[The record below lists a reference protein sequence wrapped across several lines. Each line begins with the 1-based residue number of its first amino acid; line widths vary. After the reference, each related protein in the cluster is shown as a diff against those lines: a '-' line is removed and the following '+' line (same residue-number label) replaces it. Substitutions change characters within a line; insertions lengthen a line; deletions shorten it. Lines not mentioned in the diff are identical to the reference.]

1 MENLAAHEE
10 YREFINKCKDAFIE
24 RENEFECLATAL
36 ISEDPIV
43 YVGPPGTGKTRMVTE
58 FAKAIGRSFFVYLI
72 TRYTTPDEL
81 FGHFSLKALKER
93 DSYERQMTGKLPDC
107 EVVFTDEVFKAPSPL
122 LNALLTVLN
131 EGEVDI
137 GNGQRVKTKTQL
149 FVGASNEYPFDDES
163 LNALWDRWIFRCHV
177 DDIRLMKADKSG
189 FSNFNRLITDKTIG
203 NISATLDFD
212 HVLKLRSER
221 EGVDLSEIMP
231 TIEELMTFLNINKI
245 HVSSRRWRKAI
256 GVVKAR
262 AVMAGRKIAKPADLR
277 ILSDVLWNRP
287 EQRSEIASKLAELC
301 AGKLLEAMRFHD
313 AAKEI
318 VDRVT
323 PDIPEGELMNLLLTV
338 KRHLKSLIKT
348 EMPNFKDETDP
359 EIRELVDAVPVY
371 LKNFEARLFDIV
383 NGDFE

>member
-1 MENLAAHEE
+1 MENRLAHE
-10 YREFINKCKDAFIE
+10 YYHDFIKDCKSVFID

-43 YVGPPGTGKTRMVTE
+43 YVGPPGTGKTQMVTQ
-58 FAKAIGRSFFVYLI
+58 FAKAIARTFFVYLI

-93 DSYERQMTGKLPDC
+93 DSYERQMKGKLPDS
-107 EVVFTDEVFKAPSPL
+107 EVVFADEVFKASSAL

-137 GNGQRVKTKTQL
+137 GNGKRVKTKTQL

-177 DDIRLMKADKSG
+177 DDIRLMKTDKSG
-189 FSNFNRLITDKTIG
+189 QSNFHRLITDQAIG
-203 NISATLDFD
+203 QISATLDFD
-212 HVLKLRSER
+212 HVLTLRSQR
-221 EGVDLSEIMP
+221 EGVDLSEVMP
-231 TIEELMTFLNINKI
+231 TIEELMTFLTMNKI

-262 AVMAGRKIAKPADLR
+262 SVMAGRQIAKPADLR
-277 ILSDVLWNRP
+277 ILADVLWNRP

-301 AGKLLEAMRFHD
+301 AGRLLEAMKIHD

-318 VDRVT
+318 VDRVSDID
-323 PDIPEGELMNLLLTV
+323 PDDAN
-338 KRHLKSLIKT
+338 SLIAAKKDMYGLIKSYGNSF
-348 EMPNFKDETDP
+348 EDETDP
-359 EIRELVDAVPVY
+359 EVRELIDALPDFVKQFESRISDAV
-371 LKNFEARLFDIV
+371 L
-383 NGDFE
+383 GDSI